1 MESVLVVGVQLD
13 NVAEPKMTEE
23 QWIERYK
30 KLESKA
36 AEVLALLESIAVSEN
51 ESDLAS
57 LIDSNNKL
65 NNRIV
70 RAVRTL
76 DDRRS

>member
-1 MESVLVVGVQLD
+1 
-13 NVAEPKMTEE
+13 MTEE
-23 QWIERYK
+23 QWRERYK
-30 KLESKA
+30 RLESKA

-57 LIDSNNKL
+57 MISSNNKL
-65 NNRIV
+65 HNRIV

>member
-1 MESVLVVGVQLD
+1 MFAVLLIEGL
-13 NVAEPKMTEE
+13 AELKMTEE
-23 QWIERYK
+23 QWRERYK
-30 KLESKA
+30 RLESKA

-57 LIDSNNKL
+57 MISSNNKL
-65 NNRIV
+65 HNRIV

>member
-1 MESVLVVGVQLD
+1 MFAVLLIEGL
-13 NVAEPKMTEE
+13 AELKMTEE
-23 QWIERYK
+23 QWRERYK
-30 KLESKA
+30 RLESKA

-57 LIDSNNKL
+57 MISRNNKL
-65 NNRIV
+65 HNRIV